1 VIPGIG
7 LDFTVERKEGQ
18 GAKEKKVIGKKGR
31 AENGCRLLSITPTVY
46 LNEM

>member
-7 LDFTVERKEGQ
+7 PDFTVERKEGQ

-31 AENGCRLLSITPTVY
+31 AENGCRLFIHHTNCLF
-46 LNEM
+46 E